1 MTARKENFTL
11 SGERAATLASR
22 FICLLPLLFSAQ
34 MCIESMQLSTPSQCL
49 GAWQGPDIA
58 STSIAVTL
66 GHILSFAPLRH
77 TTRPGQA
84 WAPAQLPP
92 YMLYTPGRRPI
103 LIFQRG
109 WGTAEPLPH
118 SLAPTVHYSM
128 GITLQSLELGF
139 QRGIQHKSLPCVIY
153 CKHTYFF
160 LTLLV
165 KLFIKSSLIYFFS
178 SKSDLILYAGE
189 LQPGTTRPE
198 ILFDYLC

>member
-1 MTARKENFTL
+1 MTARKENFTA
-11 SGERAATLASR
+11 SGERAATLASL

-58 STSIAVTL
+58 STSITVTL

-84 WAPAQLPP
+84 RASAQLPP
-92 YMLYTPGRRPI
+92 YLLYTPGRRPI

-109 WGTAEPLPH
+109 WSTAEPLPH

-128 GITLQSLELGF
+128 GINLQSLELGF
-139 QRGIQHKSLPCVIY
+139 QRGIQHKSLPCHLLWAYI
-153 CKHTYFF
+153 FF
-160 LTLLV
+160 DT
-165 KLFIKSSLIYFFS
+165 
-178 SKSDLILYAGE
+178 A
-189 LQPGTTRPE
+189 
-198 ILFDYLC
+198 C